1 MTQESDSVAD
11 FCLYFLIDFCEE
23 SFQHFDAGIEKM
35 LNYIG
40 KRQCGRFMLILI
52 LCEKFSTFWLQF

>member
-23 SFQHFDAGIEKM
+23 SFHFFGYNFEV
-35 LNYIG
+35 L
-40 KRQCGRFMLILI
+40 
-52 LCEKFSTFWLQF
+52 